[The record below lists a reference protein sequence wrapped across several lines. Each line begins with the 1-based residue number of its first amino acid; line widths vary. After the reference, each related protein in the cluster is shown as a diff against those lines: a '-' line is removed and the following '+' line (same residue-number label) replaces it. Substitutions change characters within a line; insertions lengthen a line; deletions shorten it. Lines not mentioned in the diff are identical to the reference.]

1 MTTPLDPGTPLDP
14 TTSLPLALE
23 DGALT
28 ALHDRLADRADEDGL
43 LEIAYRTLD
52 TPVGPL
58 LLAATTT
65 GLVRIAFAREGFDTV
80 LESLSARLSPRV
92 LAAPR
97 RLDAAA
103 AELEEYFAG
112 RRRSFDL
119 PLDHAL
125 SSGFRAQVQ
134 RLLPGIGY
142 GRTRTYKEVAELA
155 GNPRAVRAVGTACA
169 TNPLPL
175 VVPCHRV
182 LRSDG
187 GLGGYLGGT
196 EAKEALLALERTG
209 TGEGEG

>member
-1 MTTPLDPGTPLDP
+1 
-14 TTSLPLALE
+14 
-23 DGALT
+23 
-28 ALHDRLADRADEDGL
+28 
-43 LEIAYRTLD
+43 
-52 TPVGPL
+52 V
-58 LLAATTT
+58 
-65 GLVRIAFAREGFDTV
+65 
-80 LESLSARLSPRV
+80 
-92 LAAPR
+92 
-97 RLDAAA
+97 
-103 AELEEYFAG
+103 LEEYFAG